1 MIISFEVENYRSIN
15 SRQEISFVASSL
27 KDCDDGIIETDAIS
41 EGRLLPALL
50 VYGPNAAGKSNIVKA
65 LNAMIR
71 TILFSQ
77 TKGQPDGPI
86 PTRKPFLLDPTAKEK
101 PTVFEINFILEEVR
115 FNYGFS
121 LLDAEVAE
129 EWLYSYPHG
138 TPRKLFERD
147 GHDFS
152 FSRNLKGRNAAIS
165 DLTRANSLFLSAAAQ
180 SGHDQLSKIFNFFD
194 SIQVETSLSMSSSAA
209 ERRIKDEH
217 NWHIDDAVIDYLK
230 EINTGVVGYRTKDR
244 ELSEEEREISKKIG
258 LALKPIFQEVDA
270 DFHIHSSGDVE
281 KVIELEHRG
290 VDGFKTHFPIQ
301 LESAGTLRLLS
312 ALPKVLGVLKTGGLI
327 VVDELDLSLH
337 TLAAEKL
344 LRMFCSKILNPH
356 GAQILTT
363 THDTNLMEIE
373 CLRRDQLW
381 FVSKDLTGS
390 TEVYPL
396 TDIHTR
402 PSDNIERG
410 YLQGR
415 FGATPVLEA

>member
-15 SRQEISFVASSL
+15 NRQEISFVASSL
-27 KDCDDGIIETDAIS
+27 KDCEDGIIETAAIS

-77 TKGQPDGPI
+77 TKGQPEGSI
-86 PTRKPFLLDPTAKEK
+86 PTRTPFRLDPAAKEK
-101 PTVFEINFILEEVR
+101 PTVFEVNFILDGVR
-115 FNYGFS
+115 FDYGFAIF
-121 LLDAEVAE
+121 DTVVAE
-129 EWLYSYPHG
+129 EWLYSYPHR
-138 TPRKLFERD
+138 TPRKLFERE
-147 GHDFS
+147 GQKFS
-152 FSRNLKGRNAAIS
+152 FSRNLKGRNVVIS
-165 DLTRANSLFLSAAAQ
+165 HLTRENSLFISAAAQ

-194 SIQVETSLSMSSSAA
+194 SIQIETSLSMSGSAA

-217 NWHIDDAVIDYLK
+217 NWHIDDAVIEYLK

-244 ELSEEEREISKKIG
+244 ELSEEERDISKKIG

-270 DFHIHSSGDVE
+270 DFKFHSSNDVE

-290 VDGFKTHFPIQ
+290 VDGYKTHLPIQ

-312 ALPKVLGVLKTGGLI
+312 ALPKVLGVLKTGGMI

-344 LRMFCSKILNPH
+344 LRMFCSKIMNPH

-373 CLRRDQLW
+373 CLRRDQVW
-381 FVSKDLTGS
+381 FVSKDRFGA

-415 FGATPVLEA
+415 FGATPVEEA

>member
-27 KDCDDGIIETDAIS
+27 KDCDDGIIETAAIS

-65 LNAMIR
+65 LNAMIK

-86 PTRKPFLLDPTAKEK
+86 PTRNPFRLDPAAKDK
-101 PTVFEINFILEEVR
+101 PTIFEINFILEGVR
-115 FNYGFS
+115 FNYGFAI
-121 LLDAEVAE
+121 LAAEVAE

-147 GHDFS
+147 GQSFT

-165 DLTRANSLFLSAAAQ
+165 DLTRSNSLFISAAAQ
-180 SGHDQLSKIFNFFD
+180 SGHDQLSKVFNFFD
-194 SIQVETSLSMSSSAA
+194 SIQVETSLSMSGQAA

-217 NWHIDDAVIDYLK
+217 NWHIDDAVIEYLK
-230 EINTGVVGYRTKDR
+230 EINTGIVGYRTKDR
-244 ELSEEEREISKKIG
+244 EISDEERSISNKIG
-258 LALKPIFQEVDA
+258 LALKPIFQEVNA
-270 DFHIHSSGDVE
+270 DFEIHSSDDVE

-290 VDGFKTHFPIQ
+290 VGDFKTHFPIQ

-344 LRMFCSKILNPH
+344 LRMFCSKVMNPH

-373 CLRRDQLW
+373 CLRRDQVW
-381 FVSKDLTGS
+381 FVSKDRTGA

-402 PSDNIERG
+402 PTDNIERG